1 MVNSSIIKKEVE
13 KMEYLDLYTGLQR
26 PAAFWNGETPE
37 NTGNLIL
44 VGGEKYLDLRLDR
57 RANISPKNQGAK

>member
-1 MVNSSIIKKEVE
+1 
-13 KMEYLDLYTGLQR
+13 MEYLDLYTGLQR

-37 NTGNLIL
+37 NTRNLIL